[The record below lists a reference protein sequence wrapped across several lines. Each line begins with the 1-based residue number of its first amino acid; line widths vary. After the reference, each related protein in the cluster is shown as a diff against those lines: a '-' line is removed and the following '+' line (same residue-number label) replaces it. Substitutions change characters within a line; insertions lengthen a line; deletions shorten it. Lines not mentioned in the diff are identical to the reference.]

1 MGLLVLTLQELQA
14 LRIMAMGGIDVL
26 LLEYPQIRV
35 VRVLVFIQL
44 LQTTQTLIKEMEQ
57 AVFTFGEQCLSKE
70 IFLRTYQHKAQQ
82 LHVTKTYAPMAVV

>member
-57 AVFTFGEQCLSKE
+57 AVFTFGE
-70 IFLRTYQHKAQQ
+70 HN
-82 LHVTKTYAPMAVV
+82 